1 MSSGPPGQTHPSIP
15 LDSGRP
21 PEPSRDDTPRITLRA
36 LVLGALTIA
45 ATFYYYINEIQGT
58 GMLGHA
64 VSSQLPVVV
73 YVPFV
78 LWLFLNVLLKQ
89 LWPRLALRR
98 GELLTI
104 FGMLWVVGTIPGYG
118 WMGYWVL
125 TLAAPAFYDTAEN
138 QWAEILF
145 DFLPWHVF
153 PDTSAR
159 VIDAFWLGLPEG
171 APVPWDGWFG
181 ATAQWLSVSVAMVGF
196 GLCLVILLQRQWE
209 ANEKLTFP
217 LAQLPLDLTAG
228 FDGAHGSPAIFRSR
242 LFWVG
247 FAVVFVPVLYNI
259 TSYFMVGLPRI
270 GIYWDLYNIHLG
282 EGFPTLHFRIMPL
295 VVAVTYLCPL
305 DILASMVVFH
315 LLAILK
321 GAAMSRIGF
330 SVGSA
335 GESLQWNDILHLESY
350 GAIIFI
356 GLWTFW
362 LARSHFRRVWRQVR
376 WGAGEPD
383 EVSHHRRVLLGLTI
397 SGVYLLGWMMA
408 LGMSLPAALL
418 IFSVALLTYVVVV
431 KLIAA
436 TGCAYLLTDPGHIK
450 GITFVNELLGTALL
464 SPRSYVG
471 FRVFSGTTFFGNLR
485 IPAWPSLP
493 HLLRIFSL
501 KQQPGWIAVLVLVA
515 FPVGFLVAA
524 GATLEMAYTKQ
535 GLVFFSD
542 SIGPGYDETARNLND
557 PTSPDLGRWLVFL
570 FGFTESAVLAILR
583 VRFHWFP
590 LHPVG
595 VAFQYTIVGIVFW
608 FSLFLAWAVKVL
620 LLRFG
625 GKGAYLGGK
634 PFFYGLAIG
643 YVSGIIVSVCV
654 DLIWF
659 PTAGHNVH
667 SWFVEIKALI

>member
-1 MSSGPPGQTHPSIP
+1 MHTRSKASSEPPGETHPSIP
-15 LDSGRP
+15 LDSVRQ
-21 PEPSRDDTPRITLRA
+21 PEPSRDETPLITLRS

-196 GLCLVILLQRQWE
+196 GLCLVILLQLQWE

-228 FDGAHGSPAIFRSR
+228 FDGAHGCPVIFRSR

-247 FAVVFVPVLYNI
+247 FATVFVPVLYNI

-270 GIYWDLYNIHLG
+270 GIYWDLYDIHLG

-315 LLAILK
+315 LLAIFK

-330 SVGSA
+330 TVGSA
-335 GESLQWNDILHLESY
+335 EESLQWNDILHL
-350 GAIIFI
+350 A
-356 GLWTFW
+356 
-362 LARSHFRRVWRQVR
+362 
-376 WGAGEPD
+376 
-383 EVSHHRRVLLGLTI
+383 
-397 SGVYLLGWMMA
+397 
-408 LGMSLPAALL
+408 
-418 IFSVALLTYVVVV
+418 
-431 KLIAA
+431 
-436 TGCAYLLTDPGHIK
+436 
-450 GITFVNELLGTALL
+450 
-464 SPRSYVG
+464 
-471 FRVFSGTTFFGNLR
+471 
-485 IPAWPSLP
+485 
-493 HLLRIFSL
+493 
-501 KQQPGWIAVLVLVA
+501 
-515 FPVGFLVAA
+515 
-524 GATLEMAYTKQ
+524 
-535 GLVFFSD
+535 
-542 SIGPGYDETARNLND
+542 
-557 PTSPDLGRWLVFL
+557 
-570 FGFTESAVLAILR
+570 
-583 VRFHWFP
+583 
-590 LHPVG
+590 
-595 VAFQYTIVGIVFW
+595 
-608 FSLFLAWAVKVL
+608 
-620 LLRFG
+620 
-625 GKGAYLGGK
+625 
-634 PFFYGLAIG
+634 
-643 YVSGIIVSVCV
+643 
-654 DLIWF
+654 
-659 PTAGHNVH
+659 
-667 SWFVEIKALI
+667 